1 MIYEMPPFRPPNEGA
16 EQSLLLRVTRGCPWN
31 KCTFCAMYKGMKF
44 ERRDVEEIKKDI
56 KVAKLFYNAAYGR
69 EPKTAFIGDSDSPII
84 KTEDFV
90 EILRFLRAKIPSLR
104 RVTSYARAKTIVRKR
119 EEYLRALREA
129 GLTRL
134 HLGLETGSDELLRR
148 VRKGASAEEM
158 ITAGRKAKA
167 AGFEISEYVILGL
180 GGREF
185 FETREHALETARVLN
200 EINPNFIRFRT
211 LVPLPGTPMHDK
223 YVSGELELLTP
234 HEVLEEAHT
243 IIENLEVSSWVSFD
257 HVSNPYPIPDAKLP
271 EEREHLLGDLQFAL
285 SLDESQLVDAKYL
298 ICRGYL

>member
-1 MIYEMPPFRPPNEGA
+1 
-16 EQSLLLRVTRGCPWN
+16 
-31 KCTFCAMYKGMKF
+31 MKF
-44 ERRDVEEIKKDI
+44 ERRSVEEVKQDI
-56 KVAKLFYNAAYGR
+56 KAAKIFYHAAYGR
-69 EPKTAFIGDSDSPII
+69 APKTAFIGDSDSPII

-90 EILRFLRAKIPSLR
+90 EILKFLRAEIPSLR
-104 RVTSYARAKTIVRKR
+104 RVTSYARAKTIYRKK

-148 VRKGASAEEM
+148 VKKGATAEEM
-158 ITAGRKAKA
+158 IKAGRKAKA
-167 AGFEISEYVILGL
+167 VGFEISEYVILGL

-200 EINPNFIRFRT
+200 EINPHFIRFRT
-211 LVPLPGTPMHDK
+211 LVPLPGTPIYEK

-234 HEVLEEAHT
+234 HEVLKEALT
-243 IIENLEVSSWVSFD
+243 IIENLEVESWVSFD
-257 HVSNPYPIPDAKLP
+257 HISNPYPIPDAKLP
-271 EEREHLLGDLQFAL
+271 EEKEHLLEDLRFAL
-285 SLDESQLVDAKYL
+285 SLDETQLTDAKQL